1 MHGRSSGHP
10 PLQFAVAVGGG
21 DSMDCQ
27 SIYHG
32 LRSLTNSR
40 TYKHGLGC
48 AHHMRP
54 RANNHYQACAQNP
67 HRPVVV
73 SGAGQLSGSDA
84 AGARVTPGN
93 NCGVSAAAWQ
103 TVVTT
108 SCLCEGGAG
117 RSDERRTNSE
127 CDGRAEM
134 IEPYRCH
141 CASGRAGRQF
151 VVHTARAIP
160 AADGLRAGHRAVCPD
175 GAYRR
180 TTSVRT
186 EPVHDSDS
194 VKRVGAGRRPSPVQ
208 CGSSHRPLR
217 LPQRRATVAT
227 AGSN

>member
-1 MHGRSSGHP
+1 
-10 PLQFAVAVGGG
+10 
-21 DSMDCQ
+21 MDCQ
-27 SIYHG
+27 AIYHR

-48 AHHMRP
+48 ARPIRP
-54 RANNHYQACAQNP
+54 RANNRYQACAQNP
-67 HRPVVV
+67 YRPVVV
-73 SGAGQLSGSDA
+73 SGAGQLSGCDA
-84 AGARVTPGN
+84 ASARVTPGN

-108 SCLCEGGAG
+108 SCLCEGCAAG

-127 CDGRAEM
+127 CDGRAKM

-141 CASGRAGRQF
+141 CGSGSGRAGRRF
-151 VVHTARAIP
+151 VVYAARAIP
-160 AADGLRAGHRAVCPD
+160 AADCLSAGHRAVCPD

-180 TTSVRT
+180 TMSVRT
-186 EPVHDSDS
+186 EAVHDSDS
-194 VKRVGAGRRPSPVQ
+194 VKRAGAGLRHSPVQ

-217 LPQRRATVAT
+217 LPERRATVAR